1 MKLTN
6 KNLKKDI
13 IRREILKDYIKL
25 CMEKGYGFENVLGYS
40 LQSFNYN
47 ILLDRI
53 VDMNDGAD
61 YTRIDA
67 DTMSWYGEMIK
78 SRKL

>member
-13 IRREILKDYIKL
+13 IRTEILRDYIEL
-25 CMEKGYGFENVLGYS
+25 CMNTGHTFDDVLGHS
-40 LQSFNYN
+40 LQGFNYH
-47 ILLDRI
+47 ILLDRMEG
-53 VDMNDGAD
+53 MNDGDD
-61 YTRIDA
+61 YTFIDA
-67 DTMSWYGEMIK
+67 DTISWYGEMIK

>member
-13 IRREILKDYIKL
+13 IRKEILRDYIEL
-25 CMEKGYGFENVLGYS
+25 CMNTGHGFDDVLGHS
-40 LQSFNYN
+40 LQTFNYN
-47 ILLDRI
+47 ILLDRM
-53 VDMNDGAD
+53 VGMNDGAD
-61 YTRIDA
+61 YTFIDT
-67 DTMSWYGEMIK
+67 DTMSWYGEMIE